1 MYDPQVYGIYFFGL
15 DVVGHSFMRYHNPD
29 EFGDVSEAELRKYG
43 RVVDAYYN
51 HLDAILGEHLQ
62 SMRPNEIL
70 VVMSGHGIEP
80 LPMAR
85 RIVESMKGNPHRSGY
100 HDQGPD
106 GLVLFY
112 GPGIATG
119 AKIQGASVVD
129 ITPTLLYLMGL
140 PLGQDMDGELLTGV
154 LEESLVR
161 SQPVAFISSYRNFLI
176 EPRSG
181 EVLYEFPSPLDLLP
195 GVLDERE
202 KVVWRGVC

>member
-1 MYDPQVYGIYFFGL
+1 
-15 DVVGHSFMRYHNPD
+15 MRYHSPD
-29 EFGDVSEAELRKYG
+29 EFGDVSEAEVRKYG

-51 HLDAILGEHLQ
+51 QLDAILGEHLQ

-80 LPMAR
+80 LPLAR
-85 RIVESMKGNPHRSGY
+85 RIVEWVKGNPHQSGY

-140 PLGQDMDGELLTGV
+140 PLGQDMDGKLLTGV

-181 EVLYEFPSPLDLLP
+181 EVPYEFPSPLDLLP
-195 GVLDERE
+195 GVLDEGE
-202 KVVWRGVC
+202 